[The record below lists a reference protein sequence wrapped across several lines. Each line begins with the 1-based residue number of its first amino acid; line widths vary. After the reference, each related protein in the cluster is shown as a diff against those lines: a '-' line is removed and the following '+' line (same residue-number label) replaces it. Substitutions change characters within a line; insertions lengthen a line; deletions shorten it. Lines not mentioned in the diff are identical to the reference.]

1 MGIDLSKAF
10 DCLDRTK
17 LIEIIEEHGLATE
30 DELRLITFLLS
41 ETTMRIK
48 VDGILGTSF
57 KTIIGTPQGDAL
69 SPILFLIYLEHILR
83 TYPQKS
89 LLHTTDMVMAYAD
102 DVTMTLRDTA
112 ADTAARAEQG
122 EHQPRIDCECT
133 DCRTRQIQETLHPHF
148 ATFEMTMNPDKTVHG
163 EISTRK
169 FTMGVILGS
178 EVDGTNELATRKR
191 KAAAAFNALRKLWIR
206 GIPVSIE
213 TKMKIYNGTVLPH
226 FLQSS
231 GAMVL
236 KKTELDKLEAAH
248 RSQLRRLIGIFYPEH
263 IITEDLYKWT
273 GPDRS
278 L

>member
-1 MGIDLSKAF
+1 
-10 DCLDRTK
+10 
-17 LIEIIEEHGLATE
+17 
-30 DELRLITFLLS
+30 
-41 ETTMRIK
+41 
-48 VDGILGTSF
+48 
-57 KTIIGTPQGDAL
+57 
-69 SPILFLIYLEHILR
+69 
-83 TYPQKS
+83 
-89 LLHTTDMVMAYAD
+89 MVMAYAD
-102 DVTMTLRDTA
+102 DVTMALRDTA

-133 DCRTRQIQETLHPHF
+133 DCRTRQLQETLHPHF

-169 FTMGVILGS
+169 FTIGVILGS

-191 KAAAAFNALRKLWIR
+191 KAAAAAFNALRKLWIR

-263 IITEDLYKWT
+263 ITTEELYKRT
-273 GPDRS
+273 GARPLSIDITRAR
-278 L
+278 